1 MEEGMKGVRDLVD
14 VWMDGQIYEKL
25 RYLERHWGR
34 EERRTSQCLLWAREN
49 KRFHLES
56 WRAKDPHMETVP
68 SYFGVILVIHDSKQ
82 FVPREEANISTMV
95 WLPPKVTLNLAYCC
109 VFYFLFR
116 LTTPRPVGITSP
128 SQSGRKNFC
137 PNICVKWINI
147 LSPYGRWF
155 PLKDYSVIFLILCAI
170 WKAHITET
178 HLWQIS

>member
-1 MEEGMKGVRDLVD
+1 MLVGEMEEGMKGVRGLVD

-25 RYLERHWGR
+25 RYLERHWER

-68 SYFGVILVIHDSKQ
+68 SYFGVIPVIHDSKQ

-95 WLPPKVTLNLAYCC
+95 WLPSKVTLNLAYRCL
-109 VFYFLFR
+109 LFPCR

-128 SQSGRKNFC
+128 SQTGRKKF
-137 PNICVKWINI
+137 
-147 LSPYGRWF
+147 F
-155 PLKDYSVIFLILCAI
+155 A
-170 WKAHITET
+170 
-178 HLWQIS
+178 QISVWNE